1 MYIHVGTAQTRLD
14 YRYSWYI
21 YILYMYTVID
31 ILVSEDSIL
40 SFGQDLYT
48 VWTFRVKILRQ
59 TCTHMYMYMYM
70 YLKHEINVHV
80 LSTIGMH
87 YHQKMATIEADREVN
102 TLRCTKQ
109 SKKATV

>member
-1 MYIHVGTAQTRLD
+1 MINQLLQQLALIF
-14 YRYSWYI
+14 SPFI
-21 YILYMYTVID
+21 SSLFS
-31 ILVSEDSIL
+31 LSLFPSIPTL
-40 SFGQDLYT
+40 L
-48 VWTFRVKILRQ
+48 